1 MRYIFLDIDGV
12 LHPATAGTDRQ
23 FSPNCLRALRT
34 IVGATGAALILSSS
48 WQSSQAAA
56 EVVDEELARWGL
68 PRCSGRTSAGPTG
81 VGAAARAG
89 EILAWLAAKT
99 EVEVWVALDDLPLLA
114 HRSDGRFVQ
123 TDPAVG
129 LTEADA
135 ARAIALLGGPAD
147 DAPSLPP
154 PPTEEDL
161 AATLLSPAA
170 KSRERRLLSASVD
183 HTVLGGAAFSFFASP
198 SR

>member
-68 PRCSGRTSAGPTG
+68 PRWGLALQPSALHTTGGRTFDGWSAEAICLSVIFRTATIPMLGL
-81 VGAAARAG
+81 AAAASLR
-89 EILAWLAAKT
+89 
-99 EVEVWVALDDLPLLA
+99 
-114 HRSDGRFVQ
+114 
-123 TDPAVG
+123 PA
-129 LTEADA
+129 
-135 ARAIALLGGPAD
+135 
-147 DAPSLPP
+147 APSSILGPCPCYPP
-154 PPTEEDL
+154 LDP
-161 AATLLSPAA
+161 
-170 KSRERRLLSASVD
+170 LSA
-183 HTVLGGAAFSFFASP
+183 TEYE
-198 SR
+198 